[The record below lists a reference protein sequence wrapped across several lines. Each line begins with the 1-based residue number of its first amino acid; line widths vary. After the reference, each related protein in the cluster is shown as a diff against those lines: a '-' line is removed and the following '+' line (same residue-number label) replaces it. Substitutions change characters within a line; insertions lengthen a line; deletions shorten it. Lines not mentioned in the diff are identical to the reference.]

1 MGGHWDL
8 SLFLLHSLP
17 LIYHKGKSCLP
28 KLLYDV
34 LPCHMP
40 KAVDEG
46 LTNSALEI
54 STTVSKANIFFLF
67 KYILGILFC
76 LYKAN

>member
-1 MGGHWDL
+1 
-8 SLFLLHSLP
+8 
-17 LIYHKGKSCLP
+17 
-28 KLLYDV
+28 
-34 LPCHMP
+34 MP